1 MSEQLPVALVALVA
15 LAGLGYIGRRNLM
28 AFKGRYGHPRACA
41 LVDRT

>member
-28 AFKGRYGHPRACA
+28 ALK
-41 LVDRT
+41 DR